1 LILEIKENIRMIR
14 KVLTALVC
22 LTVLFWFAAC
32 TFTGGSVPATPNIQE
47 GTEQAAVT
55 QTAAAQT
62 VVANLTAPPAT
73 VAPGNANPA
82 AITATLPS
90 KPATAA
96 STEAP
101 KATDT
106 PAPTNTPQFTPT
118 ITPSPTRTP
127 SPTATFAPADI
138 RSRLG
143 EPTWREEFAGT
154 DAYNWYTYEDKR
166 VRFQASDG
174 KLNMMAF
181 EPNNELGWALS
192 AYELDAKFYAE
203 MDFTP
208 LTCGERDRYGLLI
221 SPTKKANRSYM
232 FDFSCDGQYSFWIWD
247 GVAEEFTSLI
257 PWTKS
262 EFIRPG
268 ANRTNRLGLLVD
280 GNKFYLYANGNL
292 LTQKTNDRFD
302 KIYLGIM
309 IGGQKTKNFTVISE
323 SLSYW
328 VIKE

>member
-1 LILEIKENIRMIR
+1 MIR
-14 KVLTALVC
+14 KSLTALAC
-22 LTVLFWFAAC
+22 LIVMSWAAAC
-32 TFTGGSVPATPNIQE
+32 TLTGGSVPPTPNAQE
-47 GTEQAAVT
+47 GTEQAVAA
-55 QTAAAQT
+55 QTIAAQT
-62 VVANLTAPPAT
+62 VVANLTAAPAT
-73 VAPGNANPA
+73 ATPENAVPA
-82 AITATLPS
+82 AITATP
-90 KPATAA
+90 KVAVTTAP
-96 STEAP
+96 TEAP
-101 KATDT
+101 KASDT
-106 PAPTNTPQFTPT
+106 PAPTNTPVFTPT

-127 SPTATFAPADI
+127 SPTATFSPVDI

-143 EPTWREEFAGT
+143 EPTWREEFA
-154 DAYNWYTYEDKR
+154 DAGLSWYTYEDKR

-208 LTCGERDRYGLLI
+208 QTCGERDRYGLLI

-262 EFIRPG
+262 TSIHPG
-268 ANRTNRLGLLVD
+268 SNHTNRLGILVD
-280 GNKFYLYANGNL
+280 GNKFFLYANGDL

-309 IGGQKTKNFTVISE
+309 VGGQKTKHFTVISDA
-323 SLSYW
+323 LSYW
-328 VIKE
+328 LINE